1 MNEEMIIPNVENL
14 NAEITELIYKE
25 THPEEFKNEE

>member
-14 NAEITELIYKE
+14 NAEISELIYRE
-25 THPEEFKNEE
+25 THPEEFENE